1 MAEIKAGPH
10 AVGITSKTPPA
21 PTKPTI
27 QKTPEQQL
35 QDARY
40 LQGYEK
46 GKHDKGHTTF
56 WQGMG
61 LAYLSMVIALI
72 FVSFYSMW
80 NDNDERAKRF
90 LTAREIE
97 HMKLIEGN
105 KFPVA
110 DPGSK

>member
-1 MAEIKAGPH
+1 MAELKAGPH
-10 AVGITSKTPPA
+10 AVGISSKPPVAQKTQPA
-21 PTKPTI
+21 P
-27 QKTPEQQL
+27 KTPEQLL

-46 GKHDKGHTTF
+46 GKHDKGHQTF

-72 FVSFYSMW
+72 FVSFYGMW

-97 HMKLIEGN
+97 HMKLIESD

-110 DPGSK
+110 EPKQE